1 MNAILKKNAINFG
14 ILTGVFGII
23 VTALLYVIDLKLFVN
38 MWIGIGLLV
47 AYAVIGCILLSK
59 AKKENGGQ
67 MTFKEG
73 FTTYFISAVIGI
85 LLSTAFSI
93 ILFNFIDPAAAEKLT
108 EHLLD
113 MQVGMMEKFGAKQS
127 DINEAIAK
135 MKESSSQFSLQ
146 GQLMGILKSMIGSI
160 IFGLILAAIYKSK
173 SPSHE

>member
-1 MNAILKKNAINFG
+1 MNAIFKKNAINFG
-14 ILTGVFGII
+14 ILTGVFGIL
-23 VTALLYVIDLKLFVN
+23 VTTILYLVDLKLFVN
-38 MWIGIGLLV
+38 MWIGISLLV
-47 AYAVIGCILLSK
+47 VYLIIGCILLSR
-59 AKKENGGQ
+59 AKKENGGH

-73 FTTYFISAVIGI
+73 FSTYFLSAVIGI
-85 LLSTAFSI
+85 LLSTTFSI
-93 ILFNFIDPAAAEKLT
+93 ILFNFIDPAAAERLT

-135 MKESSSQFSLQ
+135 MKESGSQFSLE
-146 GQLMGILKSMIGSI
+146 GQLMGILKSMLGSI